1 VVAIVAP
8 SPALNLMKSRR
19 FMVFLL
25 MLFIVLWTF

>member
-1 VVAIVAP
+1 VAP